1 MKNKSLKIAVVV
13 LVLINIAMAFTLHLA
28 YTKRKVEPRTDTL
41 YITRDMLIE
50 KIDTIRDSIIRIDE
64 KFRADYDV
72 IISQPVDSDYLFFTR
87 YLQGQYGDDNG
98 EATKAN

>member
-1 MKNKSLKIAVVV
+1 MKIKSLKIAVVI

-28 YTKRKVEPRTDTL
+28 YTKKKVYKRVDTL
-41 YITRDMLIE
+41 YVTRDMLIE

-64 KFRADYDV
+64 KFRANYDV
-72 IISQPVDSDYLFFTR
+72 VISQPVDSDYLFFTR
-87 YLQGQYGDDNG
+87 YLQGQFGDNNS

>member
-13 LVLINIAMAFTLHLA
+13 LVIINIAMAFTLHLA
-28 YTKRKVEPRTDTL
+28 HTKRKVEPRTDTL
-41 YITRDMLIE
+41 YITRDILIE

-72 IISQPVDSDYLFFTR
+72 IIRQPVDSDYLFFTR
-87 YLQGQYGDDNG
+87 YLQGQFGDDNG